1 MYKLAN
7 PEEKKANNKEKQN
20 KIITIFLTTFLVSF
34 IFISLVVKNLPEIDV
49 EIGKNAEETDVDN
62 SEQGSVDERLRWIQ
76 FEDNMP
82 GVSTRFTTTE
92 ETAQEDGKQNED
104 NVIEY
109 DEDVKSVNVP
119 TKKEDAVIKVD
130 KAQPTETKMPAPA
143 APVVNKI
150 SKVYVGQYTT
160 IEQAIAMQNRLTE
173 AGLDLAPFVKK
184 VGGNYVVQIG
194 SYASAQK
201 AQSVA
206 ESVQNAGF
214 AARVVSE

>member
-7 PEEKKANNKEKQN
+7 QEEN
-20 KIITIFLTTFLVSF
+20 KIKKNDKAHKLLTIFLTTFLVTF
-34 IFISLVVKNLPEIDV
+34 IFITLFVKNLPEIDV
-49 EIGKNAEETDVDN
+49 EIGKNADATDADD
-62 SEQGSVDERLRWIQ
+62 SEKGSVDERLRWIQ

-82 GVSTRFTTTE
+82 GVSTRFTSTDE
-92 ETAQEDGKQNED
+92 NSQEDGKQNED

-109 DEDVKSVNVP
+109 DEDVKSGNIP
-119 TKKEDAVIKVD
+119 AIKEDAVIKVD
-130 KAQPTETKMPAPA
+130 KAQPAETKTPAPVT
-143 APVVNKI
+143 PSVSKI
-150 SKVYVGQYTT
+150 SKVYVGQYST
-160 IEQAIAMQNRLTE
+160 IEQAIAMQNRLTD

-184 VGGNYVVQIG
+184 VGENYVVQIG